1 MPSLA
6 RSPAAVYA
14 APVTLRRLNPFAS
27 IPRGR
32 EVWAWGMYDLANQS
46 FQLLIDTLLL
56 VLYFKNVVAPSPQKG
71 EAWWGPIVGAAML
84 LVVIFSPLLGALA
97 DARAWKK
104 ALLIGTGLA
113 AVPLMAALAF
123 MGPGMVW
130 QTAAIYIAAKLL
142 VGLGENFLGS
152 FLPELSTPQ
161 TVGKISALG
170 WTMSYIGALLLLGI
184 AAIVVW
190 GFGADQP
197 NQWRWMFVLASAW
210 FLGGMIP
217 AMLLLRERTPAIAV
231 ARARLSARGIVS
243 DALRRLLGTVREAR
257 QHRQFVRF
265 LGVFF
270 VYSLGTNTVIFF
282 LGSIGDSFGFK
293 IGELILMAL
302 VMLGLAWYLLHI
314 WNREIVLFERGFSY
328 REGSQTVFFR
338 YVEIDALR
346 LQAERRAYFGGLI
359 RRTIYRYT
367 LRTTQDETFTITN
380 LYHRVAELGERL
392 TERVNLVLIPR
403 LAAKLENGDS
413 IPFSA
418 NLTISAKGLRVDGR
432 DLAWDQFA
440 GWEVKAR
447 ALHLKQADGSV
458 WASIPLAEI
467 DNITALLNL
476 LRARV
481 QTGVEHND

>member
-1 MPSLA
+1 MTD
-6 RSPAAVYA
+6 
-14 APVTLRRLNPFAS
+14 APLIAP
-27 IPRGR
+27 
-32 EVWAWGMYDLANQS
+32 DL
-46 FQLLIDTLLL
+46 
-56 VLYFKNVVAPSPQKG
+56 
-71 EAWWGPIVGAAML
+71 
-84 LVVIFSPLLGALA
+84 LLGAVIGHYPS
-97 DARAWKK
+97 DRGRP
-104 ALLIGTGLA
+104 LILS
-113 AVPLMAALAF
+113 
-123 MGPGMVW
+123 
-130 QTAAIYIAAKLL
+130 AIVAGIISVIL
-142 VGLGENFLGS
+142 NF
-152 FLPELSTPQ
+152 T
-161 TVGKISALG
+161 
-170 WTMSYIGALLLLGI
+170 I
-184 AAIVVW
+184 AAI
-190 GFGADQP
+190 D
-197 NQWRWMFVLASAW
+197 AW
-210 FLGGMIP
+210 WAPPL
-217 AMLLLRERTPAIAV
+217 
-231 ARARLSARGIVS
+231 
-243 DALRRLLGTVREAR
+243 TV
-257 QHRQFVRF
+257 
-265 LGVFF
+265 
-270 VYSLGTNTVIFF
+270 
-282 LGSIGDSFGFK
+282 
-293 IGELILMAL
+293 ILMAL

-314 WNREIVLFERGFSY
+314 WNREIILFERGFSY

-367 LRTTQDETFTITN
+367 LRTTAEETFTITN

-403 LAAKLENGDS
+403 LAAKLERGDS

-418 NLTISAKGLRVDGR
+418 TLTISAKGLRVDGR